1 MCLRQW
7 CLLTTL
13 ILVNKDKYKI
23 NTDNKGRTTTSTKVS
38 YPTKL
43 QYFNIQES
51 RKIYHSSVLPPPI
64 LVPAM
69 DSGEGDG
76 FEDHILQRIFNVD
89 CRLGQTCKKSKSKQH
104 QLWTNKITEHQ
115 LTNKNQLGSFSEERE
130 ARVDHWRS
138 SWGFH

>member
-89 CRLGQTCKKSKSKQH
+89 CRLGQTCKKKNNSKIDPQM
-104 QLWTNKITEHQ
+104 
-115 LTNKNQLGSFSEERE
+115 R
-130 ARVDHWRS
+130 
-138 SWGFH
+138 